1 MDQDEKWSR
10 RRENE
15 EKKKKFKKINGKLAE
30 KTPVE
35 LTVSSVTGIMTP
47 PNNW

>member
-15 EKKKKFKKINGKLAE
+15 KKKKVKEINLAE